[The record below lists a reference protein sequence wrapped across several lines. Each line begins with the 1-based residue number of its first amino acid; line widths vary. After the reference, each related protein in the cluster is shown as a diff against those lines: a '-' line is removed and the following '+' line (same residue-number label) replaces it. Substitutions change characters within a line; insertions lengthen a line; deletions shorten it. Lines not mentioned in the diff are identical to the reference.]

1 MRLLRPFSAIAP
13 AVALALGLVAG
24 SGAGAEELV
33 AYRIVDDARI
43 DQSLTG
49 APGDAARGREVA
61 FNTKQGNC
69 LACHKMPI
77 PEQQFHGDVGPDIS
91 EVGSALSEGELR
103 LRIVNAKVLNPD
115 TIMPAFYRNDSFQ
128 RVMKKF
134 QGKTILSAQQ
144 VEDVVAYLLT
154 LKGN

>member
-49 APGDAARGREVA
+49 APGDAARGRAVA

-77 PEQQFHGDVGPDIS
+77 PEQQFHGDLGPVIS
-91 EVGSALSEGELR
+91 EVGGALSEGELR

-115 TIMPAFYRNDSFQ
+115 TIMPAFYRNDGFQ

>member
-1 MRLLRPFSAIAP
+1 MGMSSTRA
-13 AVALALGLVAG
+13 
-24 SGAGAEELV
+24 
-33 AYRIVDDARI
+33 
-43 DQSLTG
+43 

>member
-1 MRLLRPFSAIAP
+1 MRLLRRFSAIAP

-49 APGDAARGREVA
+49 TPGDAARGRAVA

-77 PEQQFHGDVGPDIS
+77 PEQQFHGALGPDIS
-91 EVGSALSEGELR
+91 EVGGALSEGELR

-115 TIMPAFYRNDSFQ
+115 TIMPAFYRNDGFQ

>member
-1 MRLLRPFSAIAP
+1 MRLLRRFSAIPP

-49 APGDAARGREVA
+49 APGDAARGRAVA

-77 PEQQFHGDVGPDIS
+77 PEQQFHGDLGPDIS
-91 EVGSALSEGELR
+91 EVGGALSEGELR

-115 TIMPAFYRNDSFQ
+115 TIMPAFYRNDDFQ